1 MKKLLCFFL
10 VILVLVSP
18 ALAADG
24 STLVYTTRTGEC
36 YHRYSCS
43 SLSKSC
49 YETTLS
55 QAVADGYRP
64 CGRCHP
70 PTLDSGSSS
79 AKPSLSDR
87 IAAYNSSG
95 SSSGSSYSGYSSGSS
110 SYSSGYS
117 SGRSS
122 SRASVSSSRSAERV
136 GETVKTIALFVFVYP
151 PWCIFTWNFV
161 ILLIKSILR
170 KRSNPKSSEVSVTPP
185 VKNKKTAKA
194 KKEDKDDRFPIFFL
208 IGLVPLAMWFLG
220 LIVRTNEIA
229 YWLID
234 DVLPRS
240 FFDGPLNNEYLVNLL
255 VEIAWFLPVL
265 CLFEILN
272 GKHFIRLPVARVYR
286 VLYFA
291 YSIAG
296 ASLFVTKGDV
306 TPLHWVLF
314 AVLCAASLAWSIW
327 HWIESESFP
336 VEKDD

>member
-87 IAAYNSSG
+87 IAANNSSGSSSGSSSAKPSLSDRIAAYNSSG

-110 SYSSGYS
+110 SY
-117 SGRSS
+117 RSYVPTHTPEEIK
-122 SRASVSSSRSAERV
+122 RE
-136 GETVKTIALFVFVYP
+136 KTIDLIEGILVIVFVYP
-151 PWCIFTWNFV
+151 PLSFISWG
-161 ILLIKSILR
+161 LII
-170 KRSNPKSSEVSVTPP
+170 EG
-185 VKNKKTAKA
+185 A
-194 KKEDKDDRFPIFFL
+194 KKIF
-208 IGLVPLAMWFLG
+208 
-220 LIVRTNEIA
+220 
-229 YWLID
+229 
-234 DVLPRS
+234 
-240 FFDGPLNNEYLVNLL
+240 
-255 VEIAWFLPVL
+255 
-265 CLFEILN
+265 
-272 GKHFIRLPVARVYR
+272 K
-286 VLYFA
+286 
-291 YSIAG
+291 
-296 ASLFVTKGDV
+296 TK
-306 TPLHWVLF
+306 
-314 AVLCAASLAWSIW
+314 
-327 HWIESESFP
+327 
-336 VEKDD
+336 K

>member
-87 IAAYNSSG
+87 IAANNSSG

-117 SGRSS
+117 SGRSL
-122 SRASVSSSRSAERV
+122 SRASASSSRS
-136 GETVKTIALFVFVYP
+136 
-151 PWCIFTWNFV
+151 
-161 ILLIKSILR
+161 
-170 KRSNPKSSEVSVTPP
+170 EVSPLLKIGRILFAAAVLYP
-185 VKNKKTAKA
+185 VWVPIIVSIQCALKKLF
-194 KKEDKDDRFPIFFL
+194 KKE
-208 IGLVPLAMWFLG
+208 
-220 LIVRTNEIA
+220 
-229 YWLID
+229 
-234 DVLPRS
+234 
-240 FFDGPLNNEYLVNLL
+240 
-255 VEIAWFLPVL
+255 
-265 CLFEILN
+265 
-272 GKHFIRLPVARVYR
+272 
-286 VLYFA
+286 
-291 YSIAG
+291 
-296 ASLFVTKGDV
+296 
-306 TPLHWVLF
+306 
-314 AVLCAASLAWSIW
+314 
-327 HWIESESFP
+327 
-336 VEKDD
+336 

>member
-43 SLSKSC
+43 SLSRSC

-87 IAAYNSSG
+87 IAANNSSG

-122 SRASVSSSRSAERV
+122 SRASASSSRKQSGFLYDLKIFLLRIIFLPLILPPFIFI
-136 GETVKTIALFVFVYP
+136 TWPALFK
-151 PWCIFTWNFV
+151 
-161 ILLIKSILR
+161 LIK
-170 KRSNPKSSEVSVTPP
+170 
-185 VKNKKTAKA
+185 
-194 KKEDKDDRFPIFFL
+194 
-208 IGLVPLAMWFLG
+208 
-220 LIVRTNEIA
+220 
-229 YWLID
+229 
-234 DVLPRS
+234 
-240 FFDGPLNNEYLVNLL
+240 YLVQKYL
-255 VEIAWFLPVL
+255 
-265 CLFEILN
+265 
-272 GKHFIRLPVARVYR
+272 IRR
-286 VLYFA
+286 
-291 YSIAG
+291 
-296 ASLFVTKGDV
+296 K
-306 TPLHWVLF
+306 
-314 AVLCAASLAWSIW
+314 
-327 HWIESESFP
+327 
-336 VEKDD
+336 

>member
-87 IAAYNSSG
+87 IAANNSSG

-110 SYSSGYS
+110 SY
-117 SGRSS
+117 RSYVATHTPEEIK
-122 SRASVSSSRSAERV
+122 RE
-136 GETVKTIALFVFVYP
+136 KTIDLIEGILVIVFVYP
-151 PWCIFTWNFV
+151 PLSFISWG
-161 ILLIKSILR
+161 LII
-170 KRSNPKSSEVSVTPP
+170 EG
-185 VKNKKTAKA
+185 A
-194 KKEDKDDRFPIFFL
+194 KKIF
-208 IGLVPLAMWFLG
+208 
-220 LIVRTNEIA
+220 
-229 YWLID
+229 
-234 DVLPRS
+234 
-240 FFDGPLNNEYLVNLL
+240 
-255 VEIAWFLPVL
+255 
-265 CLFEILN
+265 
-272 GKHFIRLPVARVYR
+272 K
-286 VLYFA
+286 
-291 YSIAG
+291 
-296 ASLFVTKGDV
+296 K
-306 TPLHWVLF
+306 
-314 AVLCAASLAWSIW
+314 
-327 HWIESESFP
+327 
-336 VEKDD
+336 EK

>member
-87 IAAYNSSG
+87 IAANNSSG

-110 SYSSGYS
+110 SYSS
-117 SGRSS
+117 
-122 SRASVSSSRSAERV
+122 RASASSSRS
-136 GETVKTIALFVFVYP
+136 
-151 PWCIFTWNFV
+151 
-161 ILLIKSILR
+161 
-170 KRSNPKSSEVSVTPP
+170 EVSPLLKAGRILFAAAVLYPIWVP
-185 VKNKKTAKA
+185 IVISIQCAFKKLF
-194 KKEDKDDRFPIFFL
+194 KKE
-208 IGLVPLAMWFLG
+208 
-220 LIVRTNEIA
+220 
-229 YWLID
+229 
-234 DVLPRS
+234 
-240 FFDGPLNNEYLVNLL
+240 
-255 VEIAWFLPVL
+255 
-265 CLFEILN
+265 
-272 GKHFIRLPVARVYR
+272 
-286 VLYFA
+286 
-291 YSIAG
+291 
-296 ASLFVTKGDV
+296 
-306 TPLHWVLF
+306 
-314 AVLCAASLAWSIW
+314 
-327 HWIESESFP
+327 
-336 VEKDD
+336 

>member
-87 IAAYNSSG
+87 IAANNSSG

-117 SGRSS
+117 SGQSS
-122 SRASVSSSRSAERV
+122 SRASVSSSRS
-136 GETVKTIALFVFVYP
+136 
-151 PWCIFTWNFV
+151 
-161 ILLIKSILR
+161 
-170 KRSNPKSSEVSVTPP
+170 EVSPLLKIGRILFAAAVLYP
-185 VKNKKTAKA
+185 VWVPIIVSIQCALKKLF
-194 KKEDKDDRFPIFFL
+194 KKE
-208 IGLVPLAMWFLG
+208 
-220 LIVRTNEIA
+220 
-229 YWLID
+229 
-234 DVLPRS
+234 
-240 FFDGPLNNEYLVNLL
+240 
-255 VEIAWFLPVL
+255 
-265 CLFEILN
+265 
-272 GKHFIRLPVARVYR
+272 
-286 VLYFA
+286 
-291 YSIAG
+291 
-296 ASLFVTKGDV
+296 
-306 TPLHWVLF
+306 
-314 AVLCAASLAWSIW
+314 
-327 HWIESESFP
+327 
-336 VEKDD
+336 

>member
-49 YETTLS
+49 YETTLA

-87 IAAYNSSG
+87 IAANNSSG

-122 SRASVSSSRSAERV
+122 SRASASSSRKQSGFLYDLKIFLLRIIFLPLILPPFIFI
-136 GETVKTIALFVFVYP
+136 TWPALFK
-151 PWCIFTWNFV
+151 
-161 ILLIKSILR
+161 LIK
-170 KRSNPKSSEVSVTPP
+170 
-185 VKNKKTAKA
+185 
-194 KKEDKDDRFPIFFL
+194 
-208 IGLVPLAMWFLG
+208 
-220 LIVRTNEIA
+220 
-229 YWLID
+229 
-234 DVLPRS
+234 
-240 FFDGPLNNEYLVNLL
+240 YLVQKYL
-255 VEIAWFLPVL
+255 
-265 CLFEILN
+265 
-272 GKHFIRLPVARVYR
+272 IRR
-286 VLYFA
+286 
-291 YSIAG
+291 
-296 ASLFVTKGDV
+296 K
-306 TPLHWVLF
+306 
-314 AVLCAASLAWSIW
+314 
-327 HWIESESFP
+327 
-336 VEKDD
+336 

>member
-87 IAAYNSSG
+87 IAANNSSG

-122 SRASVSSSRSAERV
+122 SRASASSSHKQSGFLYDLKIFLLRIIFLPLILPPFIFI
-136 GETVKTIALFVFVYP
+136 TWPALFK
-151 PWCIFTWNFV
+151 
-161 ILLIKSILR
+161 LIK
-170 KRSNPKSSEVSVTPP
+170 
-185 VKNKKTAKA
+185 
-194 KKEDKDDRFPIFFL
+194 
-208 IGLVPLAMWFLG
+208 
-220 LIVRTNEIA
+220 
-229 YWLID
+229 
-234 DVLPRS
+234 
-240 FFDGPLNNEYLVNLL
+240 YLVQKYL
-255 VEIAWFLPVL
+255 
-265 CLFEILN
+265 
-272 GKHFIRLPVARVYR
+272 IRR
-286 VLYFA
+286 
-291 YSIAG
+291 
-296 ASLFVTKGDV
+296 K
-306 TPLHWVLF
+306 
-314 AVLCAASLAWSIW
+314 
-327 HWIESESFP
+327 
-336 VEKDD
+336 

>member
-87 IAAYNSSG
+87 IAANNSSG

-110 SYSSGYS
+110 SYSSEYS

-122 SRASVSSSRSAERV
+122 SRASASSSRS
-136 GETVKTIALFVFVYP
+136 
-151 PWCIFTWNFV
+151 
-161 ILLIKSILR
+161 
-170 KRSNPKSSEVSVTPP
+170 EVSPLLKIGRILFAAAVLYP
-185 VKNKKTAKA
+185 VWVPIIVSIQCALKKLF
-194 KKEDKDDRFPIFFL
+194 KKE
-208 IGLVPLAMWFLG
+208 
-220 LIVRTNEIA
+220 
-229 YWLID
+229 
-234 DVLPRS
+234 
-240 FFDGPLNNEYLVNLL
+240 
-255 VEIAWFLPVL
+255 
-265 CLFEILN
+265 
-272 GKHFIRLPVARVYR
+272 
-286 VLYFA
+286 
-291 YSIAG
+291 
-296 ASLFVTKGDV
+296 
-306 TPLHWVLF
+306 
-314 AVLCAASLAWSIW
+314 
-327 HWIESESFP
+327 
-336 VEKDD
+336 

>member
-95 SSSGSSYSGYSSGSS
+95 SSSGSSYYGYSSGSS
-110 SYSSGYS
+110 SY
-117 SGRSS
+117 RSYVPTHTPEEIK
-122 SRASVSSSRSAERV
+122 RE
-136 GETVKTIALFVFVYP
+136 KTIDLIEGILVIVFVYP
-151 PWCIFTWNFV
+151 PLSFISWG
-161 ILLIKSILR
+161 LII
-170 KRSNPKSSEVSVTPP
+170 EG
-185 VKNKKTAKA
+185 A
-194 KKEDKDDRFPIFFL
+194 KKIFKKK
-208 IGLVPLAMWFLG
+208 
-220 LIVRTNEIA
+220 E
-229 YWLID
+229 
-234 DVLPRS
+234 
-240 FFDGPLNNEYLVNLL
+240 E
-255 VEIAWFLPVL
+255 
-265 CLFEILN
+265 
-272 GKHFIRLPVARVYR
+272 
-286 VLYFA
+286 
-291 YSIAG
+291 
-296 ASLFVTKGDV
+296 
-306 TPLHWVLF
+306 
-314 AVLCAASLAWSIW
+314 
-327 HWIESESFP
+327 
-336 VEKDD
+336 

>member
-55 QAVADGYRP
+55 QAIADGYRP

-87 IAAYNSSG
+87 IAANNSSG

-117 SGRSS
+117 SDQSS
-122 SRASVSSSRSAERV
+122 SRASASSGSSSSFLE
-136 GETVKTIALFVFVYP
+136 
-151 PWCIFTWNFV
+151 IFQFLKNVFV
-161 ILLIKSILR
+161 ILVCPYLGYYL
-170 KRSNPKSSEVSVTPP
+170 
-185 VKNKKTAKA
+185 
-194 KKEDKDDRFPIFFL
+194 
-208 IGLVPLAMWFLG
+208 LASLW
-220 LIVRTNEIA
+220 EK
-229 YWLID
+229 
-234 DVLPRS
+234 
-240 FFDGPLNNEYLVNLL
+240 
-255 VEIAWFLPVL
+255 
-265 CLFEILN
+265 LFE
-272 GKHFIRLPVARVYR
+272 K
-286 VLYFA
+286 
-291 YSIAG
+291 
-296 ASLFVTKGDV
+296 K
-306 TPLHWVLF
+306 
-314 AVLCAASLAWSIW
+314 
-327 HWIESESFP
+327 
-336 VEKDD
+336 K

>member
-87 IAAYNSSG
+87 IAANNSSG

-117 SGRSS
+117 SGQFS
-122 SRASVSSSRSAERV
+122 SRASASSSRS
-136 GETVKTIALFVFVYP
+136 
-151 PWCIFTWNFV
+151 
-161 ILLIKSILR
+161 
-170 KRSNPKSSEVSVTPP
+170 EVSPLLKIGRILFAAAVLYP
-185 VKNKKTAKA
+185 VWVPIIVSIQCALKKIF
-194 KKEDKDDRFPIFFL
+194 KKE
-208 IGLVPLAMWFLG
+208 
-220 LIVRTNEIA
+220 
-229 YWLID
+229 
-234 DVLPRS
+234 
-240 FFDGPLNNEYLVNLL
+240 
-255 VEIAWFLPVL
+255 
-265 CLFEILN
+265 
-272 GKHFIRLPVARVYR
+272 
-286 VLYFA
+286 
-291 YSIAG
+291 
-296 ASLFVTKGDV
+296 
-306 TPLHWVLF
+306 
-314 AVLCAASLAWSIW
+314 
-327 HWIESESFP
+327 
-336 VEKDD
+336 

>member
-87 IAAYNSSG
+87 IAANNSSG

-110 SYSSGYS
+110 SY
-117 SGRSS
+117 RSYVPTHTPEEIK
-122 SRASVSSSRSAERV
+122 RE
-136 GETVKTIALFVFVYP
+136 KTIDLIEGILVIVFVYP
-151 PWCIFTWNFV
+151 QLSFISWG
-161 ILLIKSILR
+161 LII
-170 KRSNPKSSEVSVTPP
+170 EG
-185 VKNKKTAKA
+185 A
-194 KKEDKDDRFPIFFL
+194 KKIF
-208 IGLVPLAMWFLG
+208 
-220 LIVRTNEIA
+220 
-229 YWLID
+229 
-234 DVLPRS
+234 
-240 FFDGPLNNEYLVNLL
+240 
-255 VEIAWFLPVL
+255 
-265 CLFEILN
+265 
-272 GKHFIRLPVARVYR
+272 K
-286 VLYFA
+286 
-291 YSIAG
+291 
-296 ASLFVTKGDV
+296 K
-306 TPLHWVLF
+306 
-314 AVLCAASLAWSIW
+314 
-327 HWIESESFP
+327 
-336 VEKDD
+336 KK

>member
-1 MKKLLCFFL
+1 MKKLICFFL

-87 IAAYNSSG
+87 IAANNSSG

-122 SRASVSSSRSAERV
+122 SRASASSSRS
-136 GETVKTIALFVFVYP
+136 
-151 PWCIFTWNFV
+151 
-161 ILLIKSILR
+161 
-170 KRSNPKSSEVSVTPP
+170 EVSPLLKIGRILFAAAVLYP
-185 VKNKKTAKA
+185 VWVPIIVSIQCALKKLF
-194 KKEDKDDRFPIFFL
+194 KKE
-208 IGLVPLAMWFLG
+208 
-220 LIVRTNEIA
+220 
-229 YWLID
+229 
-234 DVLPRS
+234 
-240 FFDGPLNNEYLVNLL
+240 
-255 VEIAWFLPVL
+255 
-265 CLFEILN
+265 
-272 GKHFIRLPVARVYR
+272 
-286 VLYFA
+286 
-291 YSIAG
+291 
-296 ASLFVTKGDV
+296 
-306 TPLHWVLF
+306 
-314 AVLCAASLAWSIW
+314 
-327 HWIESESFP
+327 
-336 VEKDD
+336 

>member
-87 IAAYNSSG
+87 IAANNSSD

-122 SRASVSSSRSAERV
+122 SRASASSESSSSFLE
-136 GETVKTIALFVFVYP
+136 
-151 PWCIFTWNFV
+151 IFQFLKNVFV
-161 ILLIKSILR
+161 ILVCPYLGYYL
-170 KRSNPKSSEVSVTPP
+170 
-185 VKNKKTAKA
+185 
-194 KKEDKDDRFPIFFL
+194 
-208 IGLVPLAMWFLG
+208 LASLW
-220 LIVRTNEIA
+220 EK
-229 YWLID
+229 
-234 DVLPRS
+234 
-240 FFDGPLNNEYLVNLL
+240 
-255 VEIAWFLPVL
+255 
-265 CLFEILN
+265 LFE
-272 GKHFIRLPVARVYR
+272 K
-286 VLYFA
+286 
-291 YSIAG
+291 
-296 ASLFVTKGDV
+296 K
-306 TPLHWVLF
+306 
-314 AVLCAASLAWSIW
+314 
-327 HWIESESFP
+327 
-336 VEKDD
+336 K

>member
-110 SYSSGYS
+110 SY
-117 SGRSS
+117 RSYVPTHTPEEIK
-122 SRASVSSSRSAERV
+122 RE
-136 GETVKTIALFVFVYP
+136 KTIDLIEGILVIVFVYP
-151 PWCIFTWNFV
+151 PLSFISWG
-161 ILLIKSILR
+161 LII
-170 KRSNPKSSEVSVTPP
+170 EG
-185 VKNKKTAKA
+185 A
-194 KKEDKDDRFPIFFL
+194 KKIFKKKK
-208 IGLVPLAMWFLG
+208 
-220 LIVRTNEIA
+220 E
-229 YWLID
+229 
-234 DVLPRS
+234 
-240 FFDGPLNNEYLVNLL
+240 
-255 VEIAWFLPVL
+255 
-265 CLFEILN
+265 
-272 GKHFIRLPVARVYR
+272 
-286 VLYFA
+286 
-291 YSIAG
+291 
-296 ASLFVTKGDV
+296 
-306 TPLHWVLF
+306 
-314 AVLCAASLAWSIW
+314 
-327 HWIESESFP
+327 
-336 VEKDD
+336 

>member
-49 YETTLS
+49 YETTLF

-87 IAAYNSSG
+87 IAANNSSG

-122 SRASVSSSRSAERV
+122 SRASASSESSSSFLE
-136 GETVKTIALFVFVYP
+136 
-151 PWCIFTWNFV
+151 IFQFLKNVFV
-161 ILLIKSILR
+161 ILVCPYLGYYL
-170 KRSNPKSSEVSVTPP
+170 
-185 VKNKKTAKA
+185 
-194 KKEDKDDRFPIFFL
+194 
-208 IGLVPLAMWFLG
+208 LASLW
-220 LIVRTNEIA
+220 EK
-229 YWLID
+229 
-234 DVLPRS
+234 
-240 FFDGPLNNEYLVNLL
+240 
-255 VEIAWFLPVL
+255 
-265 CLFEILN
+265 LFE
-272 GKHFIRLPVARVYR
+272 K
-286 VLYFA
+286 
-291 YSIAG
+291 
-296 ASLFVTKGDV
+296 K
-306 TPLHWVLF
+306 
-314 AVLCAASLAWSIW
+314 
-327 HWIESESFP
+327 
-336 VEKDD
+336 K

>member
-70 PTLDSGSSS
+70 PTLDSVSSS

-87 IAAYNSSG
+87 IAANNSSG

-122 SRASVSSSRSAERV
+122 SRASASSESSSSFLE
-136 GETVKTIALFVFVYP
+136 
-151 PWCIFTWNFV
+151 IFQFLKNVFV
-161 ILLIKSILR
+161 ILVCPYLGYYL
-170 KRSNPKSSEVSVTPP
+170 
-185 VKNKKTAKA
+185 
-194 KKEDKDDRFPIFFL
+194 
-208 IGLVPLAMWFLG
+208 LASLW
-220 LIVRTNEIA
+220 EK
-229 YWLID
+229 
-234 DVLPRS
+234 
-240 FFDGPLNNEYLVNLL
+240 
-255 VEIAWFLPVL
+255 
-265 CLFEILN
+265 LFE
-272 GKHFIRLPVARVYR
+272 K
-286 VLYFA
+286 
-291 YSIAG
+291 
-296 ASLFVTKGDV
+296 K
-306 TPLHWVLF
+306 
-314 AVLCAASLAWSIW
+314 
-327 HWIESESFP
+327 
-336 VEKDD
+336 K

>member
-36 YHRYSCS
+36 YHRYSCA

-87 IAAYNSSG
+87 IAANNSSG

-122 SRASVSSSRSAERV
+122 SRASASSSRS
-136 GETVKTIALFVFVYP
+136 
-151 PWCIFTWNFV
+151 
-161 ILLIKSILR
+161 
-170 KRSNPKSSEVSVTPP
+170 EVSPLLKIGRILFAAAVLYP
-185 VKNKKTAKA
+185 VWVPIIVSIQCALKKLF
-194 KKEDKDDRFPIFFL
+194 KKE
-208 IGLVPLAMWFLG
+208 
-220 LIVRTNEIA
+220 
-229 YWLID
+229 
-234 DVLPRS
+234 
-240 FFDGPLNNEYLVNLL
+240 
-255 VEIAWFLPVL
+255 
-265 CLFEILN
+265 
-272 GKHFIRLPVARVYR
+272 
-286 VLYFA
+286 
-291 YSIAG
+291 
-296 ASLFVTKGDV
+296 
-306 TPLHWVLF
+306 
-314 AVLCAASLAWSIW
+314 
-327 HWIESESFP
+327 
-336 VEKDD
+336 

>member
-79 AKPSLSDR
+79 AKPTLSDR
-87 IAAYNSSG
+87 IAANNSSG

-122 SRASVSSSRSAERV
+122 SRASASSSRS
-136 GETVKTIALFVFVYP
+136 
-151 PWCIFTWNFV
+151 
-161 ILLIKSILR
+161 
-170 KRSNPKSSEVSVTPP
+170 EVSPLLKIGRILFAAAVLYP
-185 VKNKKTAKA
+185 VWVPIIVSIQCALKKLF
-194 KKEDKDDRFPIFFL
+194 KKE
-208 IGLVPLAMWFLG
+208 
-220 LIVRTNEIA
+220 
-229 YWLID
+229 
-234 DVLPRS
+234 
-240 FFDGPLNNEYLVNLL
+240 
-255 VEIAWFLPVL
+255 
-265 CLFEILN
+265 
-272 GKHFIRLPVARVYR
+272 
-286 VLYFA
+286 
-291 YSIAG
+291 
-296 ASLFVTKGDV
+296 
-306 TPLHWVLF
+306 
-314 AVLCAASLAWSIW
+314 
-327 HWIESESFP
+327 
-336 VEKDD
+336 

>member
-64 CGRCHP
+64 CGRCRP

-87 IAAYNSSG
+87 IAANNSSG

-117 SGRSS
+117 SGQSS
-122 SRASVSSSRSAERV
+122 SRASASSESSSSFLE
-136 GETVKTIALFVFVYP
+136 
-151 PWCIFTWNFV
+151 IFQFLKNVFV
-161 ILLIKSILR
+161 IL
-170 KRSNPKSSEVSVTPP
+170 V
-185 VKNKKTAKA
+185 
-194 KKEDKDDRFPIFFL
+194 FPYL
-208 IGLVPLAMWFLG
+208 GYYLLASLW
-220 LIVRTNEIA
+220 EK
-229 YWLID
+229 
-234 DVLPRS
+234 
-240 FFDGPLNNEYLVNLL
+240 
-255 VEIAWFLPVL
+255 
-265 CLFEILN
+265 LFE
-272 GKHFIRLPVARVYR
+272 K
-286 VLYFA
+286 
-291 YSIAG
+291 
-296 ASLFVTKGDV
+296 K
-306 TPLHWVLF
+306 
-314 AVLCAASLAWSIW
+314 
-327 HWIESESFP
+327 
-336 VEKDD
+336 K

>member
-110 SYSSGYS
+110 S
-117 SGRSS
+117 R
-122 SRASVSSSRSAERV
+122 
-136 GETVKTIALFVFVYP
+136 
-151 PWCIFTWNFV
+151 
-161 ILLIKSILR
+161 
-170 KRSNPKSSEVSVTPP
+170 SEVSPLLKIGRILFAAAVLYPIWVP
-185 VKNKKTAKA
+185 IVISIQCAFKKLF
-194 KKEDKDDRFPIFFL
+194 KKE
-208 IGLVPLAMWFLG
+208 
-220 LIVRTNEIA
+220 
-229 YWLID
+229 
-234 DVLPRS
+234 
-240 FFDGPLNNEYLVNLL
+240 
-255 VEIAWFLPVL
+255 
-265 CLFEILN
+265 
-272 GKHFIRLPVARVYR
+272 
-286 VLYFA
+286 
-291 YSIAG
+291 
-296 ASLFVTKGDV
+296 
-306 TPLHWVLF
+306 
-314 AVLCAASLAWSIW
+314 
-327 HWIESESFP
+327 
-336 VEKDD
+336 

>member
-87 IAAYNSSG
+87 IAANNSSG

-117 SGRSS
+117 SGHSS
-122 SRASVSSSRSAERV
+122 SKASASSENTFSFRNILRV
-136 GETVKTIALFVFVYP
+136 LKDF
-151 PWCIFTWNFV
+151 FV
-161 ILLIKSILR
+161 ILVCPYLGYYLLANLWEKLF
-170 KRSNPKSSEVSVTPP
+170 K
-185 VKNKKTAKA
+185 
-194 KKEDKDDRFPIFFL
+194 KKE
-208 IGLVPLAMWFLG
+208 
-220 LIVRTNEIA
+220 
-229 YWLID
+229 
-234 DVLPRS
+234 
-240 FFDGPLNNEYLVNLL
+240 
-255 VEIAWFLPVL
+255 
-265 CLFEILN
+265 
-272 GKHFIRLPVARVYR
+272 
-286 VLYFA
+286 
-291 YSIAG
+291 
-296 ASLFVTKGDV
+296 
-306 TPLHWVLF
+306 
-314 AVLCAASLAWSIW
+314 
-327 HWIESESFP
+327 
-336 VEKDD
+336 